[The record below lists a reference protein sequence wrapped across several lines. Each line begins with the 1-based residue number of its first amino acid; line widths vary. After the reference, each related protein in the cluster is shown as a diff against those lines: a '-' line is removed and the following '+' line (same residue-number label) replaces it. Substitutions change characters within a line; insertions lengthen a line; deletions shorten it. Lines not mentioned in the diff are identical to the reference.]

1 MSLAAKMKG
10 SSRRTKTSV
19 PPKVERLG
27 PRCHIAMDV
36 GIARF
41 VSGTHRA
48 RSASPFLS
56 EHVMAEVP
64 VTQSNTVELP
74 DSTRVVE
81 QNRGSGDVG
90 SSDSARRRNSGDQT
104 ERAPRIRT
112 VVRTRRIYV
121 RPCTA
126 DSKVCRYEGSTT
138 AIQVLPLVLN

>member
-1 MSLAAKMKG
+1 
-10 SSRRTKTSV
+10 
-19 PPKVERLG
+19 
-27 PRCHIAMDV
+27 
-36 GIARF
+36 
-41 VSGTHRA
+41 
-48 RSASPFLS
+48 
-56 EHVMAEVP
+56 MAEVP

-126 DSKVCRYEGSTT
+126 DSKYTPFMLEVNSQGTSIPSENTNDPSTFPDSPVSGAQDSTSRPGQIHPPVNT
-138 AIQVLPLVLN
+138 AVGNRHNVST